1 MTIQI
6 WMMDWAEVLE
16 HAESSHNYV
25 TMMILSQLDGS
36 VDLQRL
42 AQLSWSEP
50 LIIRDKMELKFNF
63 NP

>member
-6 WMMDWAEVLE
+6 WMMGWAEVLE
-16 HAESSHNYV
+16 HAESTHYV

-50 LIIRDKMELKFNF
+50 LIIWDKMELKFNF